1 MVVIENYSIK
11 TGFNNI
17 VGEKDTCNNNKKKEE
32 KKNRK
37 DQTQSQ

>member
-1 MVVIENYSIK
+1 MGRIK
-11 TGFNNI
+11 ASTIYNSER
-17 VGEKDTCNNNKKKEE
+17 GEKDKKKEE